1 MKLSTFL
8 TLAATSAIATGAV
21 VWVSIDP
28 AQGARGTATTP
39 EPGTDQP
46 GPGAAK
52 APPPPD
58 VDRSHF
64 TAGKTLMMEGR
75 LGHPVLPADSD
86 SETFLFVDVS
96 ADAGRTAARV
106 PLNLS
111 IVVDKSGSMKGKRL
125 SNALAA
131 TRKAVERLRDGDIVS
146 LVAYDT
152 SAQVLLSPTVIDAT
166 SRARILDRLSLPRAG
181 NDTCISCGIDAGMR
195 LLGQRP
201 GMVSRILLLSDG
213 LATAGI
219 RDLPGFKR
227 QAEDCRRMGASIT
240 TIGVDVD
247 YDEKL
252 MSALARDSNGG
263 HYFVARADGLP
274 EIFDKEM
281 SSLTRTVA
289 NSAELVVDLAPGV
302 FADQVFDRV
311 TVGTG
316 TQTIIPM
323 GAFSAGEHKTA
334 LVRLRVPRGAAGERP
349 VAAVRLRYDDL
360 VDQKPGQ
367 CEGAVSAIATA
378 DTSKLSPL
386 DGVVSARVSASET
399 AATLEQANEMFRSG
413 RSIDASNLLRQRARA
428 VSQQGWKA
436 KKDISSSVNNPFGG
450 GGRSA
455 GAVGADLGAATA
467 SFDKQTEVLDRA
479 AKGFEPTT
487 PTAAPPASTSGEGK
501 FNVRNAQ
508 ADALEVS
515 K

>member
-8 TLAATSAIATGAV
+8 TLAATSAIATGAA

-28 AQGARGTATTP
+28 AQGARGAATTP
-39 EPGTDQP
+39 EADRAAPARPGT
-46 GPGAAK
+46 
-52 APPPPD
+52 APAPTTPA

-125 SNALAA
+125 SNAMAA
-131 TRKAVERLRDGDIVS
+131 TRKAIERLRDGDIVS
-146 LVAYDT
+146 FVAYDT
-152 SAQVLLSPTVIDAT
+152 TSQVLLSPTMIDAT
-166 SRARILDRLSLPRAG
+166 SRARILDRLASPRAG
-181 NDTCISCGIDAGMR
+181 GDTCISCGLDAGMR

-213 LATAGI
+213 LATAGT
-219 RDLPGFKR
+219 RDLPSFKR

-240 TIGVDVD
+240 TVGVDVD
-247 YDEKL
+247 YDERL
-252 MSALARDSNGG
+252 MAALARDSNGG
-263 HYFVARADGLP
+263 HYFVERPDALAA
-274 EIFDKEM
+274 IFDKEM

-289 NSAELVVDLAPGV
+289 NQAELVVDLAPGV
-302 FADQVFDRV
+302 FADHVFDRA
-311 TVGTG
+311 TVGSG
-316 TQTIIPM
+316 SQTIIPM

-349 VAAVRLRYDDL
+349 VAAVRLRYEDL

-367 CEGAVSAIATA
+367 CEGTLSAVATA

-386 DGVVSARVSASET
+386 DGTVSARVSSSET

-413 RSIDASNLLRQRARA
+413 RGEDATTLLRARTRHVQA
-428 VSQQGWKA
+428 QNWQL
-436 KKDISSSVNNPFGG
+436 KKDSPFAGG
-450 GGRSA
+450 GKA
-455 GAVGADLGAATA
+455 GA
-467 SFDKQTEVLDRA
+467 SFDKQEAVLGRA
-479 AKGFEPTT
+479 TKGFEPTS
-487 PTAAPPASTSGEGK
+487 PTAAAPAPDSTPAKSNIRE
-501 FNVRNAQ
+501 AQ
-508 ADALEVS
+508 ADAFDLAH
-515 K
+515 

>member
-8 TLAATSAIATGAV
+8 TLATTSAIATGAA

-28 AQGARGTATTP
+28 AQGARKTSDAP
-39 EPGTDQP
+39 ADVPTDPADP
-46 GPGAAK
+46 GPTAPGAK
-52 APPPPD
+52 TPPPPAI
-58 VDRSHF
+58 DRSHF

-75 LGHPVLPADSD
+75 LGHPVLPADAD

-106 PLNLS
+106 PLNLA
-111 IVVDKSGSMKGKRL
+111 IVVDKSGSMKGKRMA
-125 SNALAA
+125 NAIAA
-131 TRKAVERLRDGDIVS
+131 TRRAIERLRDGDIVS

-152 SAQVLLSPTVIDAT
+152 SAQVLVSPTVIDAT
-166 SRARILDRLSLPRAG
+166 SRARLLERLSFPRAS
-181 NDTCISCGIDAGMR
+181 NDTCISCGLDAGMR
-195 LLGQRP
+195 MLGQRP

-227 QAEDCRRMGASIT
+227 QAEDARRLGASIT

-247 YDEKL
+247 YDERL

-263 HYFVARADGLP
+263 HYFVEKADNLP
-274 EIFDKEM
+274 VIFDKEM

-289 NSAELVVDLAPGV
+289 NQAELVIDLAPGV

-311 TVGTG
+311 TVGMG
-316 TQTIIPM
+316 SQTVIPM

-334 LVRLRVPRGAAGERP
+334 LVRLRVPRGVAGERP

-367 CEGAVSAIATA
+367 CEGSLAAIATA

-399 AATLEQANEMFRSG
+399 AATLETANQLFRTGKSA
-413 RSIDASNLLRQRARA
+413 DASNLLRRRAEQVRDT
-428 VSQQGWKA
+428 GWKM
-436 KKDISSSVNNPFGG
+436 KQDPFFAGGSRGRGG
-450 GGRSA
+450 GVA
-455 GAVGADLGAATA
+455 EATAAA
-467 SFDKQTEVLDRA
+467 SFDKQSDALDRA
-479 AKGFEPTT
+479 ARGFEGESPS
-487 PTAAPPASTSGEGK
+487 AAPPPPTSTPAK
-501 FNVRNAQ
+501 ANVRNAQ
-508 ADALEVS
+508 ADAFTLAH
-515 K
+515 

>member
-1 MKLSTFL
+1 VKLSTFL
-8 TLAATSAIATGAV
+8 TLATTSALATGAA

-28 AQGARGTATTP
+28 AQATRATVAEP
-39 EPGTDQP
+39 ER
-46 GPGAAK
+46 PGAK
-52 APPPPD
+52 TPPPPA

-75 LGHPVLPADSD
+75 LGHPILPADSD

-111 IVVDKSGSMKGKRL
+111 IVVDKSGSMKGKRMA
-125 SNALAA
+125 NAIAA
-131 TRKAVERLRDGDIVS
+131 TRRAIERLRDGDIVS
-146 LVAYDT
+146 VVAYDT
-152 SAQVLLSPTVIDAT
+152 SAQVVLSPTVIDAT
-166 SRARILDRLSLPRAG
+166 SRARVLERLTIPRAS

-201 GMVSRILLLSDG
+201 GMVSRIVLLSDG

-227 QAEDCRRMGASIT
+227 QAEDARRLGASIT

-247 YDEKL
+247 YDERV
-252 MSALARDSNGG
+252 MSQLARESNGG
-263 HYFVARADGLP
+263 HYFVEKADNLP
-274 EIFDKEM
+274 VIFDKEM
-281 SSLTRTVA
+281 RTLTSTVA
-289 NSAELVVDLAPGV
+289 NQAELVVDLAPGV

-316 TQTIIPM
+316 SQTIIPM
-323 GAFSAGEHKTA
+323 GAFAAGEHKTA
-334 LVRLRVPRGAAGERP
+334 LVRLRVPRGLAGERP

-367 CEGAVSAIATA
+367 CEGSLSAIATA

-399 AATLEQANEMFRSG
+399 AATLEQANELFRTGNST
-413 RSIDASNLLRQRARA
+413 DASNLLRRRAADVR
-428 VSQQGWKA
+428 SQNWKV
-436 KKDISSSVNNPFGG
+436 KKDSPFFGADAA
-450 GGRSA
+450 GGR
-455 GAVGADLGAATA
+455 GAATATA
-467 SFDKQTEVLDRA
+467 SFDKQSDVLDRA
-479 AKGFEPTT
+479 AKGFEPAD
-487 PTAAPPASTSGEGK
+487 PAAAPPAPTSAPAK
-501 FNVRNAQ
+501 ANVRNAQ
-508 ADALEVS
+508 ADALELAH
-515 K
+515 

>member
-8 TLAATSAIATGAV
+8 TLAATSAIATGAA

-28 AQGARGTATTP
+28 AQGSRGTSAAP
-39 EPGTDQP
+39 ADPADP
-46 GPGAAK
+46 GPTPPGAK
-52 APPPPD
+52 TPPPLALD
-58 VDRSHF
+58 KSHF

-106 PLNLS
+106 PLNLA
-111 IVVDKSGSMKGKRL
+111 IVVDKSGSMKGKRMA
-125 SNALAA
+125 NAISA
-131 TRKAVERLRDGDIVS
+131 TRRAIERLRDGDIVS

-152 SAQVLLSPTVIDAT
+152 SAQVLVSPTMIDAT
-166 SRARILDRLSLPRAG
+166 SRQRILERLTFPRAN

-195 LLGQRP
+195 MLGQRP

-213 LATAGI
+213 LATAGV

-227 QAEDCRRMGASIT
+227 QAEDVRRLGASIT

-247 YDEKL
+247 YDERL

-263 HYFVARADGLP
+263 HYFVERADSLP
-274 EIFDKEM
+274 AIFDKEM
-281 SSLTRTVA
+281 STLTQTVA
-289 NSAELVVDLAPGV
+289 NQAELVVDLAPGV

-316 TQTIIPM
+316 SQTIIPM
-323 GAFSAGEHKTA
+323 GAFAAGEHKTA

-367 CEGAVSAIATA
+367 CEGALAAIATA

-399 AATLEQANEMFRSG
+399 AATLETANEMFRTG
-413 RSIDASNLLRQRARA
+413 RSADASNLLRQRA
-428 VSQQGWKA
+428 QQVRWANEKM
-436 KKDISSSVNNPFGG
+436 KKDAPFFGGKAGG
-450 GGRSA
+450 GGRGA
-455 GAVGADLGAATA
+455 GAAGVAAASA
-467 SFDKQTEVLDRA
+467 SFDKQSDVLDRA
-479 AKGFEPTT
+479 AKGFEPAT
-487 PTAAPPASTSGEGK
+487 PTAPAPPPTSTPAK
-501 FNVRNAQ
+501 ANARNAQ
-508 ADALEVS
+508 ADAFTLS
-515 K
+515 H